1 MLSKVKANNIKVL
14 VKAGKVAQA
23 VYLALLAN
31 QEQGGFVN
39 LANAI
44 DDLQGQV
51 SPSQFAGALG
61 ALEKEGKYQAL
72 QGEYK
77 GHYGKL
83 I

>member
-1 MLSKVKANNIKVL
+1 MLSKVKAKNIKVL
-14 VKAGKVAQA
+14 IQAGDVSSA

-31 QEQGGFVN
+31 HEQGDFVN
-39 LANAI
+39 LANAF
-44 DDLQGQV
+44 DDLQGLV
-51 SPSQFAGALG
+51 SPAQFAGALG

-77 GHYGKL
+77 GHYGQ

>member
-14 VKAGKVAQA
+14 VKGGKVSKA

-31 QEQGGFVN
+31 QEQGGYAN
-39 LANAI
+39 LANVFN
-44 DDLQGQV
+44 DLHGQI
-51 SPSQFAGALG
+51 SPAQFAGALG

-72 QGEYK
+72 QGDYK
-77 GHYGKL
+77 GHYGKV

>member
-1 MLSKVKANNIKVL
+1 MLSKVKQKNIQVL
-14 VKAGKVAQA
+14 VKAGKVSQA

-39 LANAI
+39 LANAL

-51 SPSQFAGALG
+51 SPAQFAGALG
-61 ALEKEGKYQAL
+61 ALEKEGKYEAM
-72 QGEYK
+72 QGDYK
-77 GHYGKL
+77 GHYGKV

>member
-1 MLSKVKANNIKVL
+1 MLSKVKAHNVKVL
-14 VKAGKVAQA
+14 IKAGKVSKA

-31 QEQGGFVN
+31 QEQDGFVN
-39 LANAI
+39 LANAL

-51 SPSQFAGALG
+51 NPAQFAGALG

-77 GHYGKL
+77 GHYGK

>member
-1 MLSKVKANNIKVL
+1 MLSKVKQKNIQVL
-14 VKAGKVAQA
+14 VKCGKVSQA

-39 LANAI
+39 LANAL

-51 SPSQFAGALG
+51 SQAQFAGALG
-61 ALEKEGKYQAL
+61 ALEQDGKYQAL

-77 GHYGKL
+77 GHYGK